1 MTKKDLSYH
10 WELRKQLAGDM
21 ELLASLEAAA
31 GPGAQRLDGLPHAPG
46 VRDWMGDCAAA
57 IADAKSEIA
66 RTEAELAKSEAAIAA
81 YIDTIADLQTR
92 TIFRL
97 RFLGGMAWK
106 EVAATIGGGNTE
118 KAVQLRCY
126 RYLAASQ
133 G

>member
-1 MTKKDLSYH
+1 MTKQEVSYH
-10 WELRKQLAGDM
+10 WKLRKRLAADM

-31 GPGAQRLDGLPHAPG
+31 GPGAPRLDGLPHAPG
-46 VRDWMGDCAAA
+46 FRDRVGDCAAA

-66 RTEAELAKSEAAIAA
+66 RTEAELAKSEAAIVA

-106 EVAATIGGGNTE
+106 EVAAAIGGWNTE
-118 KAVQLRCY
+118 KSVKLRCY
-126 RYLAASQ
+126 RYLAGSQ